1 MAAIFSRARTLVRSD
16 EALAGLRGNDGTY
29 PAFLPASGIALLCV
43 LLGAAVVVAEWNALF
58 VGLALIACVFILHD
72 FRIGVVL
79 LIILMPFSYSQM
91 FPRAIGGVIGLNP
104 VNLLLIGTFAS
115 YLLHAMSSQRIAR
128 FLPRPLLWLYIAPF
142 LIAGILGSRHVGKI
156 PLLFFITETVN
167 FVDAAGYLRD
177 MVVKPLFLVAFALL
191 VGVAVART
199 ETTEKFLAPM
209 LISMWIMSLLVIIYF
224 LMSGTSLGQI
234 ASTREFLTR
243 LGMHA
248 NELGRMYVIAYAL
261 LLYTW
266 AGTKDHGIKLVL
278 VATMVVIGVAVVL
291 TFSRGSFAG
300 FVLVS
305 ALFLASRRNISG
317 TLFGALV
324 AVGVLLLLP
333 DAVYERVTHGF
344 GGGANAIS
352 AGRIDGIWMP
362 LIPDLL
368 RSPIYGNGIGSMLW
382 SEAVRSG
389 RAPAVTH
396 PHSAYLQALLDM
408 GVVGLVLV
416 CAYFVHLWKE
426 FRRLGANLDLRP
438 GERSLFQGAAAGLV
452 VFLAMALV
460 DGSLT
465 PRPEQIFLWLAAG
478 MMYGRR
484 AGNGAG

>member
-1 MAAIFSRARTLVRSD
+1 M
-16 EALAGLRGNDGTY
+16 
-29 PAFLPASGIALLCV
+29 
-43 LLGAAVVVAEWNALF
+43 VVAEWNALF

-79 LIILMPFSYSQM
+79 LIILMPLSYSQI
-91 FPRAIGGVIGLNP
+91 FPRAIGGVVGLNP
-104 VNLLLIGTFAS
+104 VNLLLIGTFGS
-115 YLLHAMSSQRIAR
+115 YLLHAMSHQRIPR

-142 LIAGILGSRHVGKI
+142 LIAGILGSRHVGEI
-156 PLLFFITETVN
+156 PLLYFMTETVN

-199 ETTEKFLAPM
+199 ETAEKFLAPT

-224 LMSGTSLGQI
+224 VMSGTSLGQI
-234 ASTREFLTR
+234 ASAREFLTR

-278 VATMVVIGVAVVL
+278 VTTMAIIGVAVVL

-300 FVLVS
+300 FVLVT

-317 TLFGALV
+317 ILFGALF
-324 AVGVLLLLP
+324 AFGVLLLLP

-352 AGRIDGIWMP
+352 AGRIDRIWIP

-382 SEAVRSG
+382 SEAVRSE
-389 RAPAVTH
+389 RAPAVVH
-396 PHSAYLQALLDM
+396 PHSAYLQVLLDM
-408 GVVGLVLV
+408 GVVGLALV

-438 GERSLFQGAAAGLV
+438 GERGLFQGAAAGLV
-452 VFLAMALV
+452 VFLIMALV
-460 DGSLT
+460 DGGLT

-478 MMYGRR
+478 MMYGLR
-484 AGNGAG
+484 AGKSAG

>member
-1 MAAIFSRARTLVRSD
+1 M
-16 EALAGLRGNDGTY
+16 
-29 PAFLPASGIALLCV
+29 
-43 LLGAAVVVAEWNALF
+43 VVAEWNALF

-79 LIILMPFSYSQM
+79 LIILMPLSYSQI
-91 FPRAIGGVIGLNP
+91 FPRAIGGVVGLNP

-115 YLLHAMSSQRIAR
+115 YLLHAMSHQRIPR

-142 LIAGILGSRHVGKI
+142 LIAGILGSRHVGEI
-156 PLLFFITETVN
+156 PLLYFMTETVN

-199 ETTEKFLAPM
+199 ETAEKFLAPT

-224 LMSGTSLGQI
+224 VMSGTSLGQV
-234 ASTREFLTR
+234 ASAREFLTR

-278 VATMVVIGVAVVL
+278 VATMAVIGVAVVL

-300 FVLVS
+300 FILVT

-317 TLFGALV
+317 ILFGALF

-344 GGGANAIS
+344 GGDANAIS
-352 AGRIDGIWMP
+352 AGRIDRIWIP

-368 RSPIYGNGIGSMLW
+368 RSPIYGNGIGSMMW

-389 RAPAVTH
+389 RAPAVIH
-396 PHSAYLQALLDM
+396 PHSAYLQVLLDM
-408 GVVGLVLV
+408 GVVGLALV

-426 FRRLGANLDLRP
+426 FRRLAADPDLRA
-438 GERSLFQGAAAGLV
+438 GERGLFQGAAAGLV
-452 VFLAMALV
+452 VFLIMALV
-460 DGSLT
+460 DGGLT

-478 MMYGRR
+478 MMYGLR
-484 AGNGAG
+484 AGKSAG